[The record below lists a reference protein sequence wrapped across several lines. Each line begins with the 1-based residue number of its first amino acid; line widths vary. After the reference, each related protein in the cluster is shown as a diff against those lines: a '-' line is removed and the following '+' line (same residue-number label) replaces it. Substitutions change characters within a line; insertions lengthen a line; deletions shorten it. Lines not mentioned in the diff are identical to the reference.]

1 MDPIL
6 VGRVK
11 NETMTEENA
20 LACLATYLG
29 QIEIMDGQIGE
40 VRKAVF
46 ACAARDGRPA
56 VFGYTSDHGDACGEI
71 VCMENEPILIPLLR
85 FRFYWR
91 GTRLPQGV

>member
-1 MDPIL
+1 M
-6 VGRVK
+6 
-11 NETMTEENA
+11 
-20 LACLATYLG
+20 G

-56 VFGYTSDHGDACGEI
+56 VFGYTSDHGDACVRVSGQPI
-71 VCMENEPILIPLLR
+71 VKAENEPILIPLLR
-85 FRFYWR
+85 FRFYWS